1 MKLNPLKQ
9 FFNCIIDFIYPKIC
23 PLCAMKIEENGQFC
37 PQCMDRLVDSMTV
50 TVNRGKQDFQHLV
63 GEIHF
68 DEVLIC
74 WNYTTDMEKLL
85 HMVKY
90 QRGKRLGRL
99 LGIKAGEA
107 LKKYFEGWNDS
118 VMVPVP
124 LHKIRHR
131 ERGYNQSE
139 ILSQGLAEHI
149 PLTIESKILVR
160 HRKTLS
166 QTLLPIQERQ
176 KNVEGAFNVI
186 EPNFFKGKRV
196 LLVDDVCTSGSTLNS
211 CAYSLKNAGV
221 EGIVCVALARPLL
234 K

>member
-1 MKLNPLKQ
+1 MRLNPIKQ
-9 FFNCIIDFIYPKIC
+9 FINCIIDFIYPKIC
-23 PLCAMKIEENGQFC
+23 PLCEMKMEENGHFC
-37 PQCMDRLVDSMTV
+37 PQCMDRLINSMTM
-50 TVNRGKQDFQHLV
+50 TIHKGRQDFHHLE

-68 DEVLIC
+68 DKVFTC
-74 WNYTTDMEKLL
+74 WNYTADMEKLI
-85 HMVKY
+85 HTVKY

-99 LGIKAGEA
+99 LGVKAGEA
-107 LKKYFEGWNDS
+107 LKRTFEGWNES

-139 ILSQGLAEHI
+139 ILSRGLAEHI
-149 PLTIESKILVR
+149 PFPIESKILVR
-160 HRKTLS
+160 RRKTQS

-186 EPNFFKGKRV
+186 EPHFFKGKRI

-221 EGIVCVALARPLL
+221 KGIVCVALARPVLR
-234 K
+234 

>member
-1 MKLNPLKQ
+1 MKLNPLKR
-9 FFNCIIDFIYPKIC
+9 FLNCIIDFIYPITC
-23 PLCAMKIEENGQFC
+23 PLCDMKMEENGQFC
-37 PQCMDRLVDSMTV
+37 PQCMDRLINSMTV
-50 TVNRGKQDFQHLV
+50 TVHRGRQDFHHLE

-68 DEVLIC
+68 DEVLTC
-74 WNYTTDMEKLL
+74 WDYTADMEKLV
-85 HMVKY
+85 HIVKY
-90 QRGKRLGRL
+90 KRGKRLGRL
-99 LGIKAGEA
+99 LGVKAGEA
-107 LKKYFEGWNDS
+107 LKRYLEGWNDS

-124 LHKIRHR
+124 LHKIRQR

-139 ILSQGLAEHI
+139 ILSQGLAKHI
-149 PLTIESKILVR
+149 PLTIENKILVR

-186 EPNFFKGKRV
+186 VPNFFKGKKV

-211 CAYSLKNAGV
+211 CAFSLKNAGV